1 MIYFF
6 VPYSFEGNLGK
17 AYNDYMRLLPND
29 DDWGV
34 VMDGDTMFLTPDWGT
49 HIKEI
54 IDENPDAG
62 CITCITNRIANK
74 NQRVAMPSTSI
85 LEHRKKAMQL
95 QRARRN
101 TVMRTKRHISGLLM
115 AVKKSTWKQIPFP
128 ELGTVLNVDNVWSKK
143 LLKSGKQLLIAK
155 GIYILHYYRWAEGR
169 ASTAHIDTRR
179 NKRKQAIIKK
189 DMARKIRR
197 RTVTQAQSRNKP

>member
-49 HIKEI
+49 HIKELI
-54 IDENPDAG
+54 EEHPDAG

-74 NQRVAMPSTSI
+74 NQRIAMPSTNI
-85 LEHRKKAMQL
+85 LEHRKRAMAL
-95 QRARRN
+95 LRERRN
-101 TVMRTKRHISGLLM
+101 YVIKTKRHISGLLM
-115 AVKKSTWKQIPFP
+115 AVKKSTWKEIPFP
-128 ELGTVLNVDNVWSKK
+128 ELGTILNVDNVWSKK
-143 LLKSGKQLLIAK
+143 LIRAGKEILIAK
-155 GIYILHYYRWAEGR
+155 GLYILHYYRWSEGR
-169 ASTAHIDTRR
+169 ASTSHIDTRKT
-179 NKRKQAIIKK
+179 KRKKAIIKK
-189 DMARKIRR
+189 VRNRR
-197 RTVTQAQSRNKP
+197 ATRAQSRNKV